1 MLVGAIRV
9 IAIIAAIV
17 TNIAIIAIVAKG
29 VVLWWD
35 TKIWK
40 RQGVR
45 LVSGWDFDR
54 TATTENG
61 RMAVGYDRPN
71 DRMTV

>member
-1 MLVGAIRV
+1 MLVRVIRD
-9 IAIIAAIV
+9 IAIIAIIASVAIV
-17 TNIAIIAIVAKG
+17 AIIAIVAKA
-29 VVLWWD
+29 VILCWD

-54 TATTENG
+54 TATKEYG
-61 RMAVGYDRPN
+61 RMAV
-71 DRMTV
+71 